1 MKARYVQRGESIDY
15 TPTTDV
21 AAGDIIQQGKLVGVA
36 KLDIKANELGAIA
49 LCGVYELTVKS
60 GDTIAVGDTVYFDKT
75 AGTITKT
82 GAAGLVPF
90 GYAVTAGTGGG
101 LCNVR
106 LEQGIELPAA
116 S

>member
-1 MKARYVQRGESIDY
+1 MKARFVQRGESIDY
-15 TPTTDV
+15 TPSADV
-21 AAGDIIQQGKLVGVA
+21 AAGDVVQQGKLVGVA
-36 KLDIKANELGAIA
+36 KLDIKANELGALA
-49 LCGVYELTVKS
+49 LCGVYEMTVKT

-90 GYAVTAGTGGG
+90 GYAVTAGAGDG

-106 LEQGIELPAA
+106 LEQGIP
-116 S
+116 SVS